1 MGFFSNLFKRSQQV
15 EQRSVWDDMAVS
27 LQYGNGSTYKTSYSM
42 SLSAVYRCVDVI
54 SNAVASLPCRVY
66 AVDTNGY
73 KKELQNELSRILSKT
88 PSDKMSAYSFYK
100 LLVASALLN
109 GNGYAMIVRENGSVK
124 ELRFIQAGYVS
135 PLDCGDHIEYI
146 INGVKN
152 RVHQRDMIHI
162 MNYTDNGVFGISTLT
177 HARKTL
183 GIAYASESSAE
194 GFFKSGGCVNGYL
207 KFDGPSTGAQKQE
220 ALTSW
225 RNAFGA
231 GEGQPGGIAVLPQN
245 VSFQQLSVNPADA
258 QLLES
263 RKFNVEDICR
273 FFGVSPIKCFD
284 YTKSSYSTVEAT
296 ELAFLNDTLR
306 PLLVKIEQEL
316 ERKLF
321 NGDVKFDVKF
331 DVTELL
337 RADKAA
343 QAAYYKELFNIGA
356 ITSNEVRKQ
365 LDLQPVEGGD
375 EALVQVNLTKLK
387 NIGEINNVD
396 MDNRLKG
403 KEENND

>member
-1 MGFFSNLFKRSQQV
+1 
-15 EQRSVWDDMAVS
+15 
-27 LQYGNGSTYKTSYSM
+27 
-42 SLSAVYRCVDVI
+42 
-54 SNAVASLPCRVY
+54 
-66 AVDTNGY
+66 
-73 KKELQNELSRILSKT
+73 
-88 PSDKMSAYSFYK
+88 
-100 LLVASALLN
+100 
-109 GNGYAMIVRENGSVK
+109 
-124 ELRFIQAGYVS
+124 
-135 PLDCGDHIEYI
+135 
-146 INGVKN
+146 
-152 RVHQRDMIHI
+152 

-321 NGDVKFDVKF
+321 YGDFKFDVKF

-375 EALVQVNLTKLK
+375 ESLVQVNLTKLK

-403 KEENND
+403 KGKEDNND